1 MTADEFY
8 NGDPEWA
15 RQYALA
21 EEYRLER
28 ENSSMH
34 LQGLYNYEAFNSVIG
49 AFAYGMSGGKGRKP
63 QGYIE
68 RPIPITEREKKAEEE
83 RKRKHTMEFFMKG
96 QE

>member
-1 MTADEFY
+1 MTPDEFY

-15 RQYALA
+15 RAYALA

-34 LQGLYNYEAFNSVIG
+34 LQGLYNYNAFGSVMNS
-49 AFAYGMSGGKGRKP
+49 FAYGMNGGKGRKP

-68 RPIPITEREKKAEEE
+68 HPIPITEREKKAEEA
-83 RKRKHTMEFFMKG
+83 RKIKHTVEFFTKG